1 MSLLRVSLE
10 QWQAFAAVVKEG
22 GYANASQKLHK
33 SQPTLSYL
41 VKKIEDTLNVDLF
54 ILSGRKSELTPTGK
68 KLYYYAIKLIGLA
81 YEIEFQ
87 ANENNTLVE
96 PRIRLV
102 VDEIYPLPLLMA
114 TLSEFAALELH
125 TRIILT
131 RGILSGPAD
140 KLQTKEADIA
150 ITFKCPNDVISEHLI
165 TLVSAP
171 FAAVNH
177 PLHQLNRPLNESDL
191 VAERQIILMD
201 SNQKQGIDIGFL
213 SKTNAWYVDTLEMKL
228 QMLEYG
234 LGYAW
239 INEQFVA
246 NRQTSIKQLPFDRN
260 VARHHSLHIAYRDSP
275 LPLGPA
281 SQLLIQLLKAQSLK
295 FTQSLLT

>member
-10 QWQAFAAVVKEG
+10 QWQAFVAVVKEG
-22 GYANASQKLHK
+22 GYANASQKLNK

-41 VKKIEDTLNVDLF
+41 VKKIEDTLNVALF
-54 ILSGRKSELTPTGK
+54 TLSGRKSELTPAGK

-81 YEIEFQ
+81 YEVEFQ
-87 ANENNTLVE
+87 ASENNTQVE
-96 PRIRLV
+96 SKIRIA

-114 TLSEFAALELH
+114 ALSEFATLELH
-125 TRIILT
+125 TRIIVT

-150 ITFKCPNDVISEHLI
+150 ITFKCPHDVISEHLI
-165 TLVSAP
+165 TLTSAP
-171 FAAVNH
+171 FAAINH
-177 PLHQLNRPLNESDL
+177 PLHQLNRSINESDL
-191 VAERQIILMD
+191 IAERQIILMD

-246 NRQTSIKQLPFDRN
+246 NRKTSIKPLPFDRN
-260 VARHHSLHIAYRDSP
+260 TVRHHSLYIAYRNSP
-275 LPLGPA
+275 LPLGPS

-295 FTQSLLT
+295 FAPQR

>member
-54 ILSGRKSELTPTGK
+54 TLAGRKSELTPTGK

-87 ANENNTLVE
+87 ANENITPVE
-96 PRIRLV
+96 PKIRLV
-102 VDEIYPLPLLMA
+102 VDEIYPVTLLMA
-114 TLSEFAALELH
+114 ALSEFSALELH

-140 KLQTKEADIA
+140 RLQTKQADIA

-165 TLVSAP
+165 TLTSAP
-171 FAAVNH
+171 FAAMNH
-177 PLHQLNRPLNESDL
+177 PLHQLNRTLNESDL

-201 SNQKQGIDIGFL
+201 NNQKQGIDIGFL

-246 NRQTSIKQLPFDRN
+246 DRQTAIKQLPFERN
-260 VARHHSLHIAYRDSP
+260 AVRQHSLYIAYRESP

-281 SQLLIQLLKAQSLK
+281 SQLLIQLLKAQSLS
-295 FTQSLLT
+295 FTQRM

>member
-41 VKKIEDTLNVDLF
+41 VKKIEDTLNVELF
-54 ILSGRKSELTPTGK
+54 TLSGRKSELTPTGK

-87 ANENNTLVE
+87 ANEENPPVE
-96 PRIRLV
+96 SKIRLA
-102 VDEIYPLPLLMA
+102 VDEIYPLSLLMA
-114 TLSEFAALELH
+114 ALSEFAALELP

-140 KLQTKEADIA
+140 SLHSKQADIA
-150 ITFKCPNDVISEHLI
+150 ITFKCPSNVISEHLI
-165 TLVSAP
+165 TLTSAP
-171 FAAVNH
+171 FAAPSH
-177 PLHQLNRPLNESDL
+177 PLHQLNRPLTESDL
-191 VAERQIILMD
+191 VTERQIILMD
-201 SNQKQGIDIGFL
+201 SNQKPSIDIGFL
-213 SKTNAWYVDTLEMKL
+213 AKTNAWYVDSLEMKL
-228 QMLEYG
+228 QMLEQA

-239 INEQFVA
+239 INEQFVLEK
-246 NRQTSIKQLPFDRN
+246 QSTIKQLPFERN
-260 VARHHSLHIAYRDSP
+260 SVRNHPLYIAYRDSP

-281 SQLLIQLLKAQSLK
+281 SQLLIQLLKAQSQR
-295 FTQSLLT
+295 FT